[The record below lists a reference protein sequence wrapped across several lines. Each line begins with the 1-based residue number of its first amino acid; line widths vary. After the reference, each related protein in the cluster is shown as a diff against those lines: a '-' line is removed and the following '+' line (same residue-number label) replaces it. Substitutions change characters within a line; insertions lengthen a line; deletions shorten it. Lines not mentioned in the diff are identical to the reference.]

1 MGIVEIYKDEPNT
14 VWVNDETFL
23 CVFNNEN
30 VLIADYDFC
39 SGLKIMQNN
48 KNMTIFINDID
59 LPSGKWILFA
69 TKINTQ
75 DNLRETIKV
84 EGFKEGEVAAKE
96 FNEEGPWLNNCSPD
110 EQVSKEEREERISIC
125 TECPFFNSA
134 DMICTINNRIV
145 LESTKYKGLLCP
157 KGKWGD
163 QETMDR
169 MLKEGLANGDIMM
182 PVGETID
189 KQDQSDFEADLEE
202 FLKGLE

>member
-1 MGIVEIYKDEPNT
+1 MGIVEIYKDEPDT

-169 MLKEGLANGDIMM
+169 MLKEGLANGDIIM
-182 PVGETID
+182 PVGETIS
-189 KQDQSDFEADLEE
+189 KQDQSDFEADLED

>member
-1 MGIVEIYKDEPNT
+1 MGIVEIYKDEPDT

-169 MLKEGLANGDIMM
+169 MLKEGLANGDIIM
-182 PVGETID
+182 PVGETIS

>member
-169 MLKEGLANGDIMM
+169 MLKEGLANGDIIM
-182 PVGETID
+182 PVGETIS
-189 KQDQSDFEADLEE
+189 KQDQSDFEADLED

>member
-48 KNMTIFINDID
+48 KNMTIFINDRD
-59 LPSGKWILFA
+59 LPSGKWILLA
-69 TKINTQ
+69 TKINIEE
-75 DNLRETIKV
+75 NLKEKIKV
-84 EGFKEGEVAAKE
+84 EGFKEGEVTAKV
-96 FNEEGPWLNNCSPD
+96 FSDEGPWLDNCGPD
-110 EQVSKEEREERISIC
+110 ERVSREEREERISIC
-125 TECPFFNSA
+125 TECPFFNSI
-134 DMICTINNRIV
+134 DMICTVNNRIV

-163 QETMDR
+163 QETIDR
-169 MLKEGLANGDIMM
+169 MVKEGLESGEIVMPNAIM
-182 PVGETID
+182 ID
-189 KQDQSDFEADLEE
+189 EQDQSNFEADLED

>member
-48 KNMTIFINDID
+48 KNMTIFINDRD
-59 LPSGKWILFA
+59 LPSGKWILLA
-69 TKINTQ
+69 TKINIEE
-75 DNLRETIKV
+75 NLKEKIKV
-84 EGFKEGEVAAKE
+84 EGFKEGEVTAKV
-96 FNEEGPWLNNCSPD
+96 FSDEGPWLDNCGPD
-110 EQVSKEEREERISIC
+110 ERVSREEREERISIC

>member
-182 PVGETID
+182 PVGETIS

>member
-1 MGIVEIYKDEPNT
+1 MGIVRIYRDEPNT

-23 CVFNNEN
+23 CVFNSEN

-39 SGLKIMQNN
+39 SGLKKMQND
-48 KNMTIFINDID
+48 KDMTIFINDRD

-69 TKINTQ
+69 TKINLQ
-75 DNLRETIKV
+75 DNLKEKIKV
-84 EGFKEGEVAAKE
+84 EGFKEGEVTAKV
-96 FNEEGPWLNNCSPD
+96 FSDEGPWLANCSPD
-110 EQVSKEEREERISIC
+110 ERVSREEREERISIC

-163 QETMDR
+163 QETIDR
-169 MLKEGLANGDIMM
+169 LLEEGIAS
-182 PVGETID
+182 GETIIPNVSID
-189 KQDQSDFEADLEE
+189 KNDQLDFEAELED

>member
-48 KNMTIFINDID
+48 KNMTIFINDSD
-59 LPSGKWILFA
+59 LPSGKWILLA
-69 TKINTQ
+69 TKINIEE
-75 DNLRETIKV
+75 NLKEKIKV
-84 EGFKEGEVAAKE
+84 ESFKEGEVTAKV
-96 FNEEGPWLNNCSPD
+96 FSDEGPWLDNCGPD
-110 EQVSKEEREERISIC
+110 ERVSREEREERISIC

-169 MLKEGLANGDIMM
+169 MLKEGLESGEIVM
-182 PVGETID
+182 PNAIVID
-189 KQDQSDFEADLEE
+189 EQDQSNFEADLED

>member
-1 MGIVEIYKDEPNT
+1 MGIVEIYKDEPDT

>member
-48 KNMTIFINDID
+48 KNMTIFINDSD
-59 LPSGKWILFA
+59 LPSGKWILLA
-69 TKINTQ
+69 TKINIEE
-75 DNLRETIKV
+75 NLKEKIKV
-84 EGFKEGEVAAKE
+84 EGFKEGEVTAKV
-96 FNEEGPWLNNCSPD
+96 FSDEGPWLDNCGPD
-110 EQVSKEEREERISIC
+110 ERVSREEREERISIC
-125 TECPFFNSA
+125 TECPFFNSI
-134 DMICTINNRIV
+134 DMICTVNNRLV
-145 LESTKYKGLLCP
+145 LESTQYKGLLCP

-163 QETMDR
+163 QETIDR
-169 MLKEGLANGDIMM
+169 MLKEGLESGEIVM
-182 PVGETID
+182 PNAIVID
-189 KQDQSDFEADLEE
+189 EQDQSNFEADLED

>member
-30 VLIADYDFC
+30 FLIADYDFC
-39 SGLKIMQNN
+39 SGLKVMQND
-48 KNMTIFINDID
+48 KSMTIFINDSD

-69 TKINTQ
+69 TKINIKE
-75 DNLRETIKV
+75 NLKEKIKV
-84 EGFKEGEVAAKE
+84 EGFKEGEVKAKVFSE
-96 FNEEGPWLNNCSPD
+96 KGPWLDNCSSD
-110 EQVSKEEREERISIC
+110 DQVSKKEREERILIC
-125 TECPFFNSA
+125 TECPFFNLS
-134 DMICTINNRIV
+134 DMTCTVSNRIV

-163 QETMDR
+163 EETKQR
-169 MLKEGLANGDIMM
+169 MLKEGLESGDIIM
-182 PVGETID
+182 PVGDIIS
-189 KQDQSDFEADLEE
+189 QNDQLDFENELEE

>member
-48 KNMTIFINDID
+48 KNMTIFINDSD
-59 LPSGKWILFA
+59 LPSGKWILLA
-69 TKINTQ
+69 TKINIEE
-75 DNLRETIKV
+75 NLKEKIKV
-84 EGFKEGEVAAKE
+84 EGFKEGEVTAKV
-96 FNEEGPWLNNCSPD
+96 FSDEGPWLDNCGPD
-110 EQVSKEEREERISIC
+110 ERVSREEREERISIC
-125 TECPFFNSA
+125 SECPFFNSI
-134 DMICTINNRIV
+134 DMICTVNNRIV

-163 QETMDR
+163 QETIDR
-169 MLKEGLANGDIMM
+169 MLKEGLESGEIVM
-182 PVGETID
+182 PNAIVID
-189 KQDQSDFEADLEE
+189 EQDQSNFEADLED

>member
-48 KNMTIFINDID
+48 KNMTIFINDSD
-59 LPSGKWILFA
+59 LPSGKWILLA
-69 TKINTQ
+69 TKINIEE
-75 DNLRETIKV
+75 NLKEKIKV
-84 EGFKEGEVAAKE
+84 EGFKEGEVTAKV
-96 FNEEGPWLNNCSPD
+96 FSDEGPWLDNCGPD
-110 EQVSKEEREERISIC
+110 ERVSREEREERISIC
-125 TECPFFNSA
+125 TECPFFNSI
-134 DMICTINNRIV
+134 DMICTVNNRIV

-163 QETMDR
+163 QETIDR
-169 MLKEGLANGDIMM
+169 MLKEGLESGEIVM
-182 PVGETID
+182 PNAIVID
-189 KQDQSDFEADLEE
+189 EQDQSNFEADLED